1 MGWYSF
7 VDSPEAMFA
16 MAKYLA
22 HVVSVNKKANMTD
35 GDSACGSI
43 FWDDIDEKEIRLALD
58 DNILN
63 DIDEVRLLWEDG
75 VRVICHNA
83 GIDVFYKP
91 CGFSE
96 MTKACLRVCAKV
108 YDYYREFYA
117 EDDVALSEIAGRSV
131 QLILKILKES
141 AGERLTFVDNADEL
155 VRDLLYRQSTT
166 AWYKGLL
173 DSMNNSYATVFAT
186 SFQNYV
192 TRLGLIVHEVA
203 SKKFSGAK
211 TKHCNYV
218 EVLRYI
224 CKDILEDD
232 SLYKKLEKLNKPAND
247 AKHSTKNVRIDINKF
262 VTYFNVMIDNLVSVS
277 GCKAFGIYHLYVKQ
291 NKNIERKIICHC
303 CGLVNLTQYHQCP
316 ECKKY
321 VCVDCFD
328 RKRRMCAECKAAAA
342 PKKMAQR
349 TASSEAGGEVA
360 GMVLIRGAGA
370 VSDFYLCDHAVT
382 QTEYERVMGKNPSE
396 CVGEKLPV
404 TKVTLY
410 DAIEYC
416 NQLSKREGLRPFYR
430 LKGLE
435 ISCSKTSDGYRLPTG
450 AEWLFAA
457 ADLKDCDSLEEYAWF
472 KQAGSRSE
480 PMEVCLK
487 KQNDKGLYDLLGNV
501 SEWCYDFRAKKTF
514 DYGGSFN
521 QKEELIRQMAN
532 GNKNPLLS
540 YDRVGFRVAR
550 NAD

>member
-1 MGWYSF
+1 MDICSIIIDLVHKPWHVSKHRY
-7 VDSPEAMFA
+7 DSCSEN
-16 MAKYLA
+16 YDTSYYDDSI
-22 HVVSVNKKANMTD
+22 VSSEDITFYDNTAGENKDIGSVFIRVEVSSEILIEFTGYGGGFERTLKFDVLTSSNSIRYDMENAFRSAWEYFLNKK
-35 GDSACGSI
+35 
-43 FWDDIDEKEIRLALD
+43 DDDTESDDDDWEYDDDDEE
-58 DNILN
+58 
-63 DIDEVRLLWEDG
+63 E
-75 VRVICHNA
+75 C
-83 GIDVFYKP
+83 
-91 CGFSE
+91 
-96 MTKACLRVCAKV
+96 
-108 YDYYREFYA
+108 
-117 EDDVALSEIAGRSV
+117 
-131 QLILKILKES
+131 
-141 AGERLTFVDNADEL
+141 LTFVDNADEL
-155 VRDLLYRQSTT
+155 VRELLCQKSTK
-166 AWYKGLL
+166 AFYKGLL
-173 DSMNNSYATVFAT
+173 DSMNNSRETFFAT

-262 VTYFNVMIDNLVSVS
+262 VTYFNDMIDNLVSVS
-277 GCKAFGIYHLYVKQ
+277 GCKAFGICHLYVRQ

-303 CGLVNLTQYHQCP
+303 CGLVNLAQYHQCP

-342 PKKMAQR
+342 PKKR
-349 TASSEAGGEVA
+349 TRRAASSEAGGEVA

-382 QTEYERVMGKNPSE
+382 QAEYERIMGKNPSV

-416 NQLSKREGLRPFYR
+416 NQLSKQEGLRPFYR

-435 ISCSKTSDGYRLPTG
+435 ISYSKTSDGYRLPTD

-480 PMEVCLK
+480 PREVCLK

-501 SEWCYDFRAKKTF
+501 SEWCYDFKAKKTF

-550 NAD
+550 NAE